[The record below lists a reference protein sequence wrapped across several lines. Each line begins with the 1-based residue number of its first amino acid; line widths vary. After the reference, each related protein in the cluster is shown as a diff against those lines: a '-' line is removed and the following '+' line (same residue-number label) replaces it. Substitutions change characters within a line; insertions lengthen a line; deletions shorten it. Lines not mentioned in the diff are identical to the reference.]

1 MCSRVR
7 FPLATWKTNPS
18 SISSCR
24 ARASLLCCILDHKC
38 SLFLPPSLT
47 LSDLFMWSLVGNQSP
62 GNESQPLNRPLSPA
76 KATYCPG
83 SLGTLQPVAGSLLI
97 KWVNKLSARMPPRP
111 VSSLAQFLTRG
122 FWPRNLVSCLS
133 SPCSWIEKSGE
144 QLRSLIQRK
153 TESQCKWSRPTFL
166 SSPHPHPK
174 VLVLFCNISSKITLA
189 FKVSRALEKKKISW
203 DPERALAQLRGV
215 YICHSVATNKLW
227 PHLLFSAHWRDP
239 EA

>member
-38 SLFLPPSLT
+38 SLFLPPSLA

-76 KATYCPG
+76 KATY

-144 QLRSLIQRK
+144 QLALSFRGRLNSNANGADPPSCPPLTPTQR
-153 TESQCKWSRPTFL
+153 F
-166 SSPHPHPK
+166 
-174 VLVLFCNISSKITLA
+174 
-189 FKVSRALEKKKISW
+189 
-203 DPERALAQLRGV
+203 
-215 YICHSVATNKLW
+215 
-227 PHLLFSAHWRDP
+227 
-239 EA
+239 